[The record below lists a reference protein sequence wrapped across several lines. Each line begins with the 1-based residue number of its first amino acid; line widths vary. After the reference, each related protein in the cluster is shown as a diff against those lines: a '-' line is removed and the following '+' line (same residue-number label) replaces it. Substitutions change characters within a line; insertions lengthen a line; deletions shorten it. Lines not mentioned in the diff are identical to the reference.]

1 MIKEIRYILFILMI
15 SLFLFFTIKF
25 YFSDENKKHS
35 FRMINQ
41 IDNKI
46 KNYSEKLPVLKDD
59 TLNIIEYIDQSD
71 QKKRNK
77 FNFLKLIDKNE

>member
-59 TLNIIEYIDQSD
+59 TLDIIEYIDQSD
-71 QKKRNK
+71 QKKINK

>member
-1 MIKEIRYILFILMI
+1 
-15 SLFLFFTIKF
+15 
-25 YFSDENKKHS
+25 
-35 FRMINQ
+35 MINQ

-59 TLNIIEYIDQSD
+59 TLDIIEYIDQSD

>member
-1 MIKEIRYILFILMI
+1 MI

-25 YFSDENKKHS
+25 YFSDQNKKHS

-41 IDNKI
+41 IDTKI
-46 KNYSEKLPVLKDD
+46 KNYSEKLTVLKDD
-59 TLNIIEYIDQSD
+59 TLNIIEYTDQSN

>member
-1 MIKEIRYILFILMI
+1 MI
-15 SLFLFFTIKF
+15 SFFLILTIKF

-35 FRMINQ
+35 FRMVNQ
-41 IDNKI
+41 IDTKI
-46 KNYSEKLPVLKDD
+46 KNYSEKLTVLKDD
-59 TLNIIEYIDQSD
+59 TLNIIEYTDQSN